1 MKIAPAPLFRD
12 PIYEGPTDPTV
23 IYNRE
28 EKTWWIIYTSRRATD
43 PCRGVGWVHGTALG
57 VASSDDGGQTWI
69 YRGTLNLEPIEP
81 GRNTYWAPEVLWAEG
96 KYHMYVSYITGIPQT
111 WARPRHILHYTS
123 DNLWDWKYESTLHE
137 LGDKAIDAC
146 LFPKPEGGW
155 RLYYKN
161 EAAQSHTQYADSD
174 DLYHWTHMGDATFDC
189 EQEGPNVFTL
199 GGDVFMIADMWDGM
213 AVYRSDDLVNWARQP
228 GRFLGDPG
236 VRPDDTCR
244 GHHADVV
251 SFVDRAYMFYFVHPN
266 AEKYMYGDND
276 TAEIRMSAVQVAML
290 KNEGGKLVLVRD
302 EPFDFDLSGE
312 QIW

>member
-81 GRNTYWAPEVLWAEG
+81 GHNTYWAPEVLWAEG
-96 KYHMYVSYITGIPQT
+96 KYHMYVSYITGVPQT

-146 LFPKPEGGW
+146 LFPKKDGGW

-161 EAAQSHTQYADSD
+161 EAAQSHTQYADSE

-189 EQEGPNVFTL
+189 EQEGPNVFTF
-199 GGDVFMIADMWDGM
+199 GGDVFMIADM
-213 AVYRSDDLVNWARQP
+213 
-228 GRFLGDPG
+228 
-236 VRPDDTCR
+236 
-244 GHHADVV
+244 
-251 SFVDRAYMFYFVHPN
+251 
-266 AEKYMYGDND
+266 
-276 TAEIRMSAVQVAML
+276 
-290 KNEGGKLVLVRD
+290 
-302 EPFDFDLSGE
+302 
-312 QIW
+312 